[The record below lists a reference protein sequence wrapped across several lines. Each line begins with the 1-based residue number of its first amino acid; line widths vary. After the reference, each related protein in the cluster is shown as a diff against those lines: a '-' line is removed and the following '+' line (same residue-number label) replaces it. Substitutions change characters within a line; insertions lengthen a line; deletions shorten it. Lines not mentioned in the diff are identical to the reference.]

1 MLTTLA
7 ALAAVSLTLQQGSG
21 QSSGRNPTNSDT
33 TVAVQQGAR
42 LDVNNFGGEIVVRT
56 WNQNSVRVRASHS
69 SRSRVA
75 VSASSNTVMVR
86 TEGRRGPPS
95 IVDLDISVPAWMG
108 MSLSGT
114 YTDISVENAGGAITA
129 ESVQGDI
136 EVTGGTGSI
145 TLKSVEGGVTLSK
158 TKGRIEVNSV
168 EGDIT
173 ISDAVGDITV
183 ETVDGDIILTKVDG
197 TNAEVNTVDGDI
209 VYDGTLKVGGSYR
222 FATHDGDI
230 SVVVPTTAN
239 VSGSMSTFDGDF
251 DASFAVDTV
260 RAGRHRVTFTIG
272 RGSNPSRLELETFDG
287 DIKLR
292 RPGEVEVE
300 MPARDKNKWK
310 SHNNNDNDF
319 DFNFDFKLDRRVVT
333 NVNVDTRAIA
343 QYASQYASQYA
354 REYAPKYARAYAR
367 QYAPK
372 IAKKVSRSVRRTVN

>member
-7 ALAAVSLTLQQGSG
+7 TLAAVSLTLQQGSSTRS
-21 QSSGRNPTNSDT
+21 QSNSDT
-33 TVAVQQGAR
+33 TIAVQQGAR

-56 WNQNSVRVRASHS
+56 WNQNNVRVRGSHS
-69 SRSRVA
+69 SRTRVE
-75 VSASSNTVMVR
+75 VSASASTVMVR

-95 IVDLDISVPAWMG
+95 IVDLDITVPTWMA

-114 YTDISVENAGGAITA
+114 YTDISVQNAGGAITA

-145 TLKSVEGGVTLSK
+145 NLKSVEGGVTLSK

-197 TNAEVNTVDGDI
+197 ANAEVNTVDGDI
-209 VYDGTLKVGGSYR
+209 TYDGTLKVGGSYR
-222 FATHDGDI
+222 FATHDGDLSI
-230 SVVVPTTAN
+230 VVPPSAC

-260 RAGRHRVTFTIG
+260 RAGRHRITFGLG
-272 RGSNPSRLELETFDG
+272 RCSNAARLELETFDG

-292 RPGEVEVE
+292 RPGEVEIE
-300 MPARDKNKWK
+300 MPDRDKNKWK
-310 SHNNNDNDF
+310 SHNDDNDF
-319 DFNFDFKLDRRVVT
+319 NFNFDFKIPNPVV
-333 NVNVDTRAIA
+333 NVEVDTRAIT
-343 QYASQYASQYA
+343 
-354 REYAPKYARAYAR
+354 R
-367 QYAPK
+367 Q
-372 IAKKVSRSVRRTVN
+372 VTRSVRRSVH